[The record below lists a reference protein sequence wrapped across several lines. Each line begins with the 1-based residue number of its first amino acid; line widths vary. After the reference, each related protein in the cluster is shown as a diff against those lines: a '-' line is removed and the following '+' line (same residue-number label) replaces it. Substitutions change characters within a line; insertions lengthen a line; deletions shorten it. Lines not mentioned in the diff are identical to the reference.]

1 MLKIHTAD
9 ISGAGTNED
18 IYLGIGG
25 RGFCIDS
32 KYASEGGIDRTS
44 ELHNS
49 FTCEAPVPN
58 TNNYDSLGPY
68 KITEGNIEKY

>member
-1 MLKIHTAD
+1 M
-9 ISGAGTNED
+9 
-18 IYLGIGG
+18 GG

-44 ELHNS
+44 ELHNP
-49 FTCEAPVPN
+49 FTCEAAVPN
-58 TNNYDSLGPY
+58 ADDHSCLGPY